1 MRQTAWVVFCAALAM
16 AGCDSKSQLD
26 VTNVQK
32 ELEAKAEKAAQYVPK
47 IIGDTVAGKQ
57 LAVEKC
63 ALCHGVD
70 GVAANSGAP
79 FIAGFPQEYLT
90 RSILAYNNG
99 SRKNADMQAIAA
111 ALAPKEIE
119 DISAFYA
126 SLDTPWYGDQIAA
139 KGKPSLITK
148 EAVVAG
154 AVIARRCNSCHG
166 QEGAVDHDGIF
177 PSLAGMPP
185 EYFIPALQAY
195 FTGKRQHAIMK
206 IFRDSLNKTEIEQLA
221 AYYAT
226 RTPKKAPKP
235 TIGNAKLG
243 KEEAGACAGC
253 HGYNGNSSNPH
264 IPNLAGLPAKYL
276 VKAITDY
283 RDGAR
288 QDKLMR
294 GAVQGLKSG
303 TINNLAAYYAQ
314 QTPESLYQRAQMQSQ
329 TFDPVA
335 EGEKI
340 ASSCAACHG
349 EKGDSTRPGYPS
361 LTGLHV
367 KYLIAATRAYQSGAR
382 VNEEMATMVSHL
394 SDIDIEKVSYYFSAQ
409 TPAAAAK
416 TVSGDATAGEK
427 VSAKCEACHGKQ
439 GHSKDP
445 KNPSLAGQ
453 DQKYLISAI
462 NEYANGKRAHEGMKG
477 AVEGLSAEEVKNVA
491 AYYAKQTAAK
501 PDIFLPT
508 EPQLVIEQRCSHCHG
523 DRGFS
528 NEPGKP
534 RLAGQVESYLVLAIN
549 EYQDGTRKNKA
560 MFAVSDVLSMIEI
573 RAIAAY
579 YAQQR
584 QEQQ

>member
-1 MRQTAWVVFCAALAM
+1 MRHAAWFLFCAALVI

-26 VTNVQK
+26 VTSVKK
-32 ELEAKAEKAAQYVPK
+32 ELEEKAEKAAHYESK
-47 IIGDTVAGKQ
+47 IIGDAAAGKR
-57 LAVEKC
+57 LAEEKC
-63 ALCHGVD
+63 ALCHGMD

-79 FIAGFPQEYLT
+79 FIAGFPQDYLT

-99 SRKNADMQAIAA
+99 SRKNADMQAVAA
-111 ALAPKEIE
+111 ALLPKEIE
-119 DISAFYA
+119 DISAYYA
-126 SLDTPWYGDQIAA
+126 ALTTPWYGDQLAA
-139 KGKPSLITK
+139 KGKPALITK
-148 EAVVAG
+148 EAVAAG

-166 QEGAVDHDGIF
+166 HEGAVDHDGVF

-195 FTGKRQHAIMK
+195 FNGKRQHAIMK
-206 IFRDSLNKTEIEQLA
+206 IFRDSLTKSEIEQLA

-226 RTPKKAPKP
+226 RAPKKAPTP
-235 TIGNAKLG
+235 RSGNAKLG
-243 KEEAGACAGC
+243 KEAAAACAGC
-253 HGYNGNSSNPH
+253 HGYNGNSTNPH

-283 RDGAR
+283 RDGLR

-294 GAVQGLKSG
+294 GAVQGLNNG

-314 QTPESLYQRAQMQSQ
+314 QVPESIYQRAQVQSQ
-329 TFDPVA
+329 SFDPVA

-349 EKGDSTRPGYPS
+349 EKGISTRPGYPS

-367 KYLIAATRAYQSGAR
+367 KYLIAATRAYQTGAR
-382 VNEEMATMVSHL
+382 VNDEMATMVSHL
-394 SDIDIEKVSYYFSAQ
+394 SDVDIEKVSYYFAAQ
-409 TPAAAAK
+409 TPAEAAK
-416 TVSGDATAGEK
+416 AVSGDAAAGEK
-427 VSAKCEACHGKQ
+427 ISAKCEACHGKQ

-453 DQKYLISAI
+453 DQQYLVSAI
-462 NEYANGKRAHEGMKG
+462 NEYASGKRAHEGMKG
-477 AVEGLSAEEVKNVA
+477 AVEGLSVDDIKAVA
-491 AYYAKQTAAK
+491 AYYAKQAAAK

-508 EPQLVIEQRCSHCHG
+508 EPHLVIEQRCSHCHG

-534 RLAGQVESYLVLAIN
+534 RLAGQVESYLVVAIN

-560 MFAVSDVLSMIEI
+560 MNAVSDVLSMIEI

-584 QEQQ
+584 KDQ